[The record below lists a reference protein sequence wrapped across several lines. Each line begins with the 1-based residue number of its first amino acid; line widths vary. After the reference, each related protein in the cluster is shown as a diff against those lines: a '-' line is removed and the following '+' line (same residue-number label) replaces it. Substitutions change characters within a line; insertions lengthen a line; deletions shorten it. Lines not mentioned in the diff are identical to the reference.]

1 MINCLLQE
9 ALWSEKIRMQRK
21 TVTCL
26 PHFHKKPPTLYMA
39 IMDICKFFIMILFLI
54 PMEFSFLW
62 IITCTLGTGMFLY
75 MVKTRFWLMLKLRL
89 YFWLIVQQ
97 CYMACIGLCKTDC
110 QRLVSDG
117 KDQLQWCT
125 VLQVYCKPDI

>member
-1 MINCLLQE
+1 MTNCLLQE
-9 ALWSEKIRMQRK
+9 VLWSEKIQMQRK

-89 YFWLIVQQ
+89 YVWLIVHQ
-97 CYMACIGLCKTDC
+97 CYTCVYWSLLNWLSAIGLRWKRSTTMMYSFTG
-110 QRLVSDG
+110 L
-117 KDQLQWCT
+117 L
-125 VLQVYCKPDI
+125 

>member
-1 MINCLLQE
+1 MTNCLLQE
-9 ALWSEKIRMQRK
+9 ALWSEKIWMQRK

-39 IMDICKFFIMILFLI
+39 IMDICKFFIMIFFLI

-89 YFWLIVQQ
+89 YVWLIVQQ
-97 CYMACIGLCKTDC
+97 CYTCVYWSLWNRLSEIDLRWKRSTTMMYSFTGL
-110 QRLVSDG
+110 L
-117 KDQLQWCT
+117 
-125 VLQVYCKPDI
+125 

>member
-1 MINCLLQE
+1 MTNCLLQE

-89 YFWLIVQQ
+89 YVWLIVQQ
-97 CYMACIGLCKTDC
+97 CYTCVYWSLWNWLSAIGLRWKRSTTIMYSFTG
-110 QRLVSDG
+110 L
-117 KDQLQWCT
+117 L
-125 VLQVYCKPDI
+125 